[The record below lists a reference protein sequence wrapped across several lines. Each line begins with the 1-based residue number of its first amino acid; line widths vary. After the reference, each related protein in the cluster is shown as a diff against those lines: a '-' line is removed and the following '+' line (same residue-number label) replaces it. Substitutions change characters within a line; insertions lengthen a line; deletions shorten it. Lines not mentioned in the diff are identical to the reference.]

1 MEFGECPKAW
11 ADEYIAQKKE
21 GKKAQRRNRQRY
33 R

>member
-1 MEFGECPKAW
+1 MEFGECPKAS

-21 GKKAQRRNRQRY
+21 DKRARRRNRQRY